1 MARAALRTTALAST
15 LVAIAILAGGC
26 GGSAATEALAPLEP
40 PSGLKVA
47 AWDALTLRGIALD
60 SCSAW
65 RLVSLA
71 STRHDAVTSAR
82 YFGVA
87 QRLAVR
93 YVTVRGRYDA
103 HRRAL
108 PPSMF
113 LPPFGTLIALE
124 EGTCW
129 V

>member
-1 MARAALRTTALAST
+1 MTRAALRITALAAT
-15 LVAIAILAGGC
+15 LVAIATLAGGC
-26 GGSAATEALAPLEP
+26 GGAETVALAPLEP
-40 PSGLKVA
+40 PTTLKVA

-60 SCSAW
+60 SCSA
-65 RLVSLA
+65 
-71 STRHDAVTSAR
+71 H

-103 HRRAL
+103 HRHAL
-108 PPSMF
+108 PPSMY

>member
-1 MARAALRTTALAST
+1 MARAALRTTALAIT
-15 LVAIAILAGGC
+15 LVAIATLAAGC
-26 GGSAATEALAPLEP
+26 GSAASVALAPLEP
-40 PSGLKVA
+40 PPTLKVA

-65 RLVSLA
+65 RLVSIA
-71 STRHDAVTSAR
+71 STRHDPVTSAH

-87 QRLAVR
+87 QRLATR
-93 YVTVRGRYDA
+93 YVAVRGRYDA
-103 HRRAL
+103 HRHAL

-113 LPPFGTLIALE
+113 LPPFDSLVAVE

>member
-1 MARAALRTTALAST
+1 MTAAVRITAWVAT
-15 LVAIAILAGGC
+15 LVAVATAASGC
-26 GGSAATEALAPLEP
+26 GGAATQALAPLEP

-65 RLVSLA
+65 RLVSIA
-71 STRHDAVTSAR
+71 SSRNDQVTSEH

-87 QRLAVR
+87 QQLAAR
-93 YVTVRGRYDA
+93 YVRVHDRYDT

-113 LPPFGTLIALE
+113 LPPFDSLIALE